1 MSINLELFLS
11 TNDVSRLSKVDKDV
25 VRRHIRLGRLET
37 KQFNKRGAHMIEP
50 SEFRRWM
57 LEVVK
62 LDSSSIEDIF
72 SKITLTT

>member
-37 KQFNKRGAHMIEP
+37 KQFNERGAHMIEP

-72 SKITLTT
+72 SKINLTT